1 MTDIIIRKA
10 AFSDAAAIT
19 DVHVETWKVS
29 YKGLVPD
36 DILSQRT
43 VTAERTSFIEKLISE
58 GSVFVAEKSGNLS
71 GFITSRRYEDTGE
84 IEIFYVLPEDQR
96 QGIGEQ
102 LFNFTARELKN
113 AGAKHMTVW
122 TLKDAPSVNFYKKMS
137 GKLSGRLK
145 EWKYGLTVVEL
156 VWNLED
162 II

>member
-19 DVHVETWKVS
+19 NVHVRTWKVS

-36 DILSQRT
+36 EILNQRT
-43 VTAERTSFIEKLISE
+43 VTAERTSLIEKLISE
-58 GSVFVAEKSGNLS
+58 GSVFVAEKSGNLT

-84 IEIFYVLPEDQR
+84 IEIFYVLPEYQR

-113 AGAKHMTVW
+113 AGTEHMTVW
-122 TLKDAPSVNFYKKMS
+122 TLKDAPSVNFYQRM
-137 GKLSGRLK
+137 GGRLSGRHK
-145 EWKYGLTVVEL
+145 EWKYGLTIVEL
-156 VWNLED
+156 VWNLEELA
-162 II
+162 